1 MMVTTP
7 LIEKPDRFGS
17 PSSLLGIPS
26 YHQWEDDSVFECRV
40 LLCPEDEGGYS
51 AHALRLP
58 GVVSQGE
65 TVTEALD
72 NIKEAFRGAIGVY
85 LEDGQ
90 EIPLESIDMDR
101 PAESLERWV
110 LVNV

>member
-1 MMVTTP
+1 MISPLVEETP
-7 LIEKPDRFGS
+7 TRFGL
-17 PSSLLGIPS
+17 PSTVLNQKPWERLG
-26 YHQWEDDSVFECRV
+26 DNVFECRV

-58 GVVSQGE
+58 GVVSQGD
-65 TVTEALD
+65 TADEALE
-72 NIKEAFRGAIGVY
+72 NIKEAFRGAACAY

-90 EIPLESIDMDR
+90 QIPWEPLTLDR
-101 PAESLERWV
+101 PAGALERWV